1 MRPGMGDIEVV
12 GGDVVLRLNPK
23 VYSLEMVY
31 ATAYVFLDRAWFLLD
46 GDPAQELAV
55 RITPRQPQQPE
66 QLRAFGQEFLNELLS
81 VTNYF
86 NQLSRN
92 KDVVNAV
99 LQRALFSVSP
109 KLVEE
114 AEESEINKI
123 LQDIQNDVKL

>member
-1 MRPGMGDIEVV
+1 MGHIEVD

-31 ATAYVFLDRAWFLLD
+31 ATAYVFLEKAWFLLD
-46 GDPAQELAV
+46 GDPAQELVV
-55 RITPRQPQQPE
+55 RITPRQAQGQPE
-66 QLRAFGQEFLNELLS
+66 SFGREFLNELLS
-81 VTNYF
+81 VSNYF
-86 NQLSRN
+86 NQLARN

-114 AEESEINKI
+114 AEEAEISKI
-123 LQDIQNDVKL
+123 LEDIQKDVTP